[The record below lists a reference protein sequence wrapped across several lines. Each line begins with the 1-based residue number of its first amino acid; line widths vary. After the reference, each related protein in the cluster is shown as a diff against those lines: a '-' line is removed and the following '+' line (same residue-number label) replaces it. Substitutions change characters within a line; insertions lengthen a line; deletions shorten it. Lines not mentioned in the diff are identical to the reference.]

1 MKVKVLNTSG
11 AETGKEVTLPKEIF
25 GAELNDHAIYL
36 DVKQYLAAQRQGTHS
51 STEKGDVRGSTRKI
65 KKQKGTGT
73 ARAGSI
79 KSGVF
84 VGGGRMHGPRPR
96 DYSFK
101 LNKKLKQVARVSAFS
116 YKAKDKEVMVIDGIS
131 IDSPKTK
138 DYLTILT
145 NLKVSDK
152 KTLLLTT
159 DSNSNVYLSARNIP
173 NAIVMNATDV
183 NTYNI
188 LNANNII
195 LEAGAID
202 KLKDT
207 LS

>member
-101 LNKKLKQVARVSAFS
+101 LNKKLKQVARVSALS

-188 LNANNII
+188 LNII

>member
-1 MKVKVLNTSG
+1 MQFTPTFKVRVG
-11 AETGKEVTLPKEIF
+11 YIIF
-25 GAELNDHAIYL
+25 YDVSIIYL

-84 VGGGRMHGPRPR
+84 VGGGSMHGPRPR

-138 DYLTILT
+138 EYLTILT

>member
-11 AETGKEVTLPKEIF
+11 TETGKEVTLPKEIF

-138 DYLTILT
+138 EYLTILT

>member
-1 MKVKVLNTSG
+1 VC
-11 AETGKEVTLPKEIF
+11 
-25 GAELNDHAIYL
+25 
-36 DVKQYLAAQRQGTHS
+36 S
-51 STEKGDVRGSTRKI
+51 SD
-65 KKQKGTGT
+65 
-73 ARAGSI
+73 
-79 KSGVF
+79 
-84 VGGGRMHGPRPR
+84 
-96 DYSFK
+96 
-101 LNKKLKQVARVSAFS
+101 L
-116 YKAKDKEVMVIDGIS
+116 KDKEVMVIDGIS

-138 DYLTILT
+138 EYLTILT